1 MWPPGSRA
9 RVNYPHA
16 ASLATSEQHLQPQEF
31 EEETFANLPNAAAHA
46 EAEGGGEDQ
55 GQLGDA
61 QVVVKAFVRGMVKG
75 RPMDV
80 LSQSGGTAECTVFLD
95 RKLTTLSLARA
106 GKEDSKKRAVPLQ
119 DISEIT
125 VGEESGQE
133 FGLPTTA
140 LCVTLVLENGQAIA
154 FAFEDEEK
162 RDTFAL
168 CLSMFVDGRRTE
180 VQRRQDK
187 ELNRA

>member
-9 RVNYPHA
+9 RQNYPHA
-16 ASLATSEQHLQPQEF
+16 ATLSTSEQVQPEEF
-31 EEETFANLPNAAAHA
+31 QEETFTNIPNAAAHA
-46 EAEGGGEDQ
+46 EGGGGDQ
-55 GQLGDA
+55 VGDA

-75 RPMDV
+75 RPMNV
-80 LSQSGGTAECTVFLD
+80 LSQNGGTAECTVFLD

-119 DISEIT
+119 DISEIQ
-125 VGEESGQE
+125 VGAESGTE
-133 FGLPTTA
+133 FGLPTTD

-162 RDTFAL
+162 RDTFSI

-180 VQRRQDK
+180 VARREEK
-187 ELNRA
+187 ALNRA